1 MENLEQFLAGLSEI
15 NPNIDAALIE
25 RAYRKAEEMHEGQ
38 FRKSGEPYL
47 VHPIEVAKILAHLG
61 MDETTIVAG
70 LLHDA
75 VEDTPYSQ
83 EEITRDFGKD
93 VALLVDGVT
102 KLGSLVT
109 EGKEERQAEN
119 LRKMF
124 LAMSKDIRVL
134 LIKLA
139 DRLHNLRTINYMNHD
154 QIMYKCRETLEIYA
168 PLCGRL
174 GIFAMKFEL
183 EDIALKHLDPEAYFE
198 LANQVK
204 MKKIEREESIGR
216 VIGEIKQSL
225 DELKIAYE
233 ITGRS
238 KHFYSIYRKMK
249 YQHKQ
254 LEEIFDL
261 TAVRIIVETVRDCYA
276 ALGAVHAMWKPLPG
290 RFKDYIAMPKPNL
303 YQSLHTTVLSDKGNP
318 FEIQIRTRSMHR
330 IAEYGIAAHWKYK
343 EGLGASA
350 AGQEEVKL
358 AWLRQTMEWQKD
370 MNDPREFM
378 ETLKMDLFSNQ
389 VFVFTP
395 KGDVIELPAGSTPL
409 DFAFKIHSGVGVK
422 CVGAK
427 VNGKMVPID
436 YSLKNGEIIE
446 IITSSN
452 SKGPGVDWLRIAK
465 TSNARS
471 KIRQW
476 LKRENRGESAERGRD
491 LLERA
496 VKRKGFEP
504 QTILR
509 AQWLQRV
516 SKQLNYASPDEM
528 YGAVSHGGVVLSKVV
543 NALAEI
549 CDEETQTAAKRVL
562 REKERADAAYARK
575 QSEIAHRKRT
585 DVRVKGVRNLLIHL
599 GRCCNPVPGD
609 EITGFITKGKGVTV
623 HRADCPN
630 IIHIPEEEKGRL
642 IEVEWEYD
650 ELDRDRSYDSDVAIS
665 ADDRKGLLS
674 DISRVCEDMDVHIT
688 GVNAKSG
695 NDGAVYIIMTLSISN
710 TSQMEKILLSLRGVA
725 GVEDAHRATG

>member
-1 MENLEQFLAGLSEI
+1 METREQFLAGLAEI
-15 NPNIDAALIE
+15 NPNIDTALIG
-25 RAYRKAEEMHEGQ
+25 RAYRKAEEVHEGQ
-38 FRKSGEPYL
+38 LRKSGEPYL
-47 VHPIEVAKILAHLG
+47 VHPIEVSKILAHLG
-61 MDETTIVAG
+61 MDETTVVAG

-75 VEDTPYSQ
+75 AEDTPYSQ
-83 EEITRDFGKD
+83 ADIARDFGED

-109 EGKEERQAEN
+109 EGREERQAEN

-168 PLCGRL
+168 PLSGRL
-174 GIFAMKFEL
+174 GIFAVKFEL
-183 EDIALKHLDPEAYFE
+183 EDIALKHLDPDAYFD

-204 MKKIEREESIGR
+204 MKKLEREETINR
-216 VIGEIKQSL
+216 VIGEIRQSL
-225 DELKIAYE
+225 NELGIDYE

-254 LEEIFDL
+254 LDEIFDL
-261 TAVRIIVETVRDCYA
+261 TAVRIIVETVKDCYA

-343 EGLGASA
+343 EGLDGAA
-350 AGQEEVKL
+350 QEEVKL
-358 AWLRQTMEWQKD
+358 AWLRQTLEWQQD
-370 MNDPREFM
+370 MHDPREFM

-476 LKRENRGESAERGRD
+476 LKRENRSENAERGRD

-504 QTILR
+504 QTLLLNRRIH
-509 AQWLQRV
+509 RV
-516 SKQLNYASPDEM
+516 YKQLNYTTAEEM
-528 YGAVSHGGVVLSKVV
+528 YSAVSHGGVMLSKVV
-543 NALAEI
+543 NALTDIHE
-549 CDEETQTAAKRVL
+549 EETQAAAKRAA
-562 REKERADAAYARK
+562 REKEHAEAAAARR
-575 QSEIAHRKRT
+575 QSEAAQKERT

-599 GRCCNPVPGD
+599 GKCCNPVPGD

-630 IIHIPEEEKGRL
+630 ILHIPEEEKGRL

-650 ELDRDRSYDSDVAIS
+650 GDPDKRYYDSDVAIS

-710 TSQMEKILLSLRGVA
+710 TSQMDKVLSSLRGVA
-725 GVEDAHRATG
+725 GVADAHRATG